1 MRRFD
6 RLVPLL
12 HPGTLPARRGLVGL
26 VLIVGLFIGAA
37 ALGLAV
43 AGQHHGIGPTAQT
56 VTVQVTDG
64 HMSPD
69 RIRVRD
75 GDQVVLSITGDRSE
89 TLVLQG
95 YQQRMTLIPGVA
107 VVASFVAARAGSFD
121 FVLEGSGQKVGQ
133 LDVTA

>member
-1 MRRFD
+1 VRRFD

-26 VLIVGLFIGAA
+26 VLIVGLFISAA
-37 ALGLAV
+37 ALGLVV

-56 VTVQVTDG
+56 VTVQVRDG

-69 RIRVRD
+69 HIRVRD
-75 GDQVVLSITGDRSE
+75 GDQVVLSITGDRNE
-89 TLVLQG
+89 TIVLQG

-121 FVLEGSGQKVGQ
+121 FVLEGSRQKIGE